1 MGLNHKDNL
10 DGANAADKF
19 VMRLESM
26 QAQRKMMTG
35 QLQCHNTLKEIT
47 KNDLSSNLAETSKM
61 TDHKETEAFQE
72 VGHPMISTTEN
83 AATETEM
90 RMI

>member
-1 MGLNHKDNL
+1 MGSNHKDNL
-10 DGANAADKF
+10 EGANVVDKF
-19 VMRLESM
+19 VMRLELT
-26 QAQRKMMTG
+26 QAQRKMTTG

-72 VGHPMISTTEN
+72 VGNPMISITEN
-83 AATETEM
+83 AATETGM